1 MDQLKLLHNIKFRA
15 FVYED
20 ESADE
25 ISQAIL
31 NILPEAEI
39 EAEEAEGL
47 LENKIL
53 ILTGVVSK
61 KRYTKAFFNT
71 LLENVDL
78 ELNKG
83 EFIYLIGKVGTG
95 KTSLL
100 KTFYGE
106 LEILSGEAKVLGYD
120 MKNIKRSKVPALRKR
135 LGIVFRDFQ
144 LLTDRTVRDNLKF
157 VLKATGWKDK
167 ALIDDRIEE
176 ALKEVDMEGKG
187 YKMPN
192 HLSGGDQQRIVIA
205 RAILNKPDII
215 LADEPTGNLDPETGM
230 KIVELLRSIC
240 QSGSAIVMSTH
251 NLQLVEKYPG
261 VVYRCQDH
269 HIKEVTNEFYNEH
282 NDVKIDEVSEMM

>member
-1 MDQLKLLHNIKFRA
+1 MEDNEKLIYYKD
-15 FVYED
+15 VY
-20 ESADE
+20 
-25 ISQAIL
+25 INQQ
-31 NILPEAEI
+31 EAC
-39 EAEEAEGL
+39 
-47 LENKIL
+47 
-53 ILTGVVSK
+53 V
-61 KRYTKAFFNT
+61 
-71 LLENVDL
+71 LENVDL

-135 LGIVFRDFQ
+135 LGIVFQDFQ

-176 ALKEVDMEGKG
+176 VLKEVDMEGKG

-192 HLSGGDQQRIVIA
+192 QLSGGEQQRIVIA

-215 LADEPTGNLDPETGM
+215 LADEPTGNLDPETAWEIMSLLSDINRRGTTVVVATHA
-230 KIVELLRSIC
+230 KDIVDQMRKRVIEINKGR
-240 QSGSAIVMSTH
+240 IVRDDKKGGY
-251 NLQLVEKYPG
+251 E
-261 VVYRCQDH
+261 
-269 HIKEVTNEFYNEH
+269 
-282 NDVKIDEVSEMM
+282 SEI